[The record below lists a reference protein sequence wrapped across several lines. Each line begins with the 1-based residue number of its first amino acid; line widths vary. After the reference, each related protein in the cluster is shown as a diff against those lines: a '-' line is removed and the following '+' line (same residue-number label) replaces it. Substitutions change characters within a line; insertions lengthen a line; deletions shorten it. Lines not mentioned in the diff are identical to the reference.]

1 MKFLFLLQIA
11 DNTIGNDNRGEN
23 IKANIDIFRYLDEDF
38 SKASPVPRDIN
49 EDDVLMMDQLIKNQT
64 VKDDPRKLNAQ
75 GGLNYLMGL

>member
-1 MKFLFLLQIA
+1 MFQSRVNFNKSIEQGQAL
-11 DNTIGNDNRGEN
+11 DDGGTGMS
-23 IKANIDIFRYLDEDF
+23 DIFKYLDEDF
-38 SKASPVPRDIN
+38 SKNSPVPRDIN